1 MRPGRTTG
9 AFLAIAVLLAVP
21 AWAGP
26 PSVDAA
32 GVALHA
38 GNASNAVA
46 LATEALADPSLTPR
60 DRARVLIDR
69 GLAHEMLGERD
80 AALIDLTE
88 AINAHALPAPEQAR
102 AFYDR
107 GVTLDE
113 LTRTDDAAGDYSAA
127 IGLEPKFAAALNNRG
142 NAYRRLNRL
151 AEARA
156 DYQASIAAGNAHKE
170 YPDFGLGQV
179 AEASGQ
185 IEEAR
190 GYYRAAL
197 TVNPQFTLAT
207 ERLNALGN
215 APPVAAAP
223 VAAAP
228 AADAPVVLRP
238 PGNGTVHLRPP
249 GLCAALK
256 AKGLACIVVP
266 N

>member
-1 MRPGRTTG
+1 M
-9 AFLAIAVLLAVP
+9 
-21 AWAGP
+21 
-26 PSVDAA
+26 
-32 GVALHA
+32 ALHG

-46 LATEALADPSLTPR
+46 LATQALADPSLTPR
-60 DRARVLIDR
+60 DRARVLVER
-69 GLAHEMLGERD
+69 GLAHEMLGEHD
-80 AALIDLTE
+80 AAMVDLTE
-88 AINAHALPAPEQAR
+88 AINARALPGPEQAR

-113 LTRTDDAAGDYSAA
+113 LTRRTDDAAGDYSAA

-179 AEASGQ
+179 AEAAGQ

-197 TVNPQFTLAT
+197 TVNPQFTLAS
-207 ERLNALGN
+207 ERLNALGT
-215 APPVAAAP
+215 ATPAAAALP
-223 VAAAP
+223 ATAP

-238 PGNGTVHLRPP
+238 PGNGAVHLRPP
-249 GLCAALK
+249 GQQTTDCR
-256 AKGLACIVVP
+256 CSSR
-266 N
+266 